1 MEQGLNSVPV
11 HEKSSFKGILKDLS
25 LVLPFFDIYLNNFL
39 YPEAATGGV
48 V

>member
-1 MEQGLNSVPV
+1 MEQGLNSVSV
-11 HEKSSFKGILKDLS
+11 HDKSSFKRILKDLS

-48 V
+48 L